1 MIRSYKQKE
10 YFKAAYF
17 IWAAFVFVV
26 HVIPV
31 GREELDRF
39 DFPFADKWVHGVLF
53 FVLANLGY
61 LAAKQRR
68 TVFLTMAFVFFECIS
83 LGSQLELIQ
92 YLFADERTGDWFDLL
107 ADAAGSALGLAF
119 AKVLSE
125 RITLPS

>member
-1 MIRSYKQKE
+1 MIRSHKHKE

-53 FVLANLGY
+53 FILANFGY

-68 TVFLTMAFVFFECIS
+68 TVLLTITFVFLECIS
-83 LGSQLELIQ
+83 LGAQLEIIQ
-92 YLFADERTGDWFDLL
+92 YLFTDERTGDWFDLL
-107 ADAAGSALGLAF
+107 ADAVGSLVGLGF
-119 AKVLSE
+119 AKMLGD
-125 RITLPS
+125 RIILRS